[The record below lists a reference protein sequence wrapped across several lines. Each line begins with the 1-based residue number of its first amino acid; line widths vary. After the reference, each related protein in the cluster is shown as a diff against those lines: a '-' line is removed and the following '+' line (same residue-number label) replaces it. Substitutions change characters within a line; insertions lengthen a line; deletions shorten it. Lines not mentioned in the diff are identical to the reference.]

1 MNFSNLRRV
10 LPVALT
16 IFAGSLSVVSAQ
28 TPAKNG
34 EGLAAA
40 LSAASSGQWENAA
53 DIAARN
59 QDPIAR
65 EIIEWTRLRAGKGS
79 FAEYEAFLSA
89 NPDWSGLPLLQKVSE
104 EAIPDDL
111 NPRRVVDYFQI
122 QKPQTGWGVLRLA
135 NAHLSLGNPSEA
147 ASEVT
152 RAWREF
158 SLSEE
163 EQDALWRGFP
173 KTLEP
178 HNAERLDRL
187 LWQRKST
194 EAGRMLPLV
203 SAAER
208 QLAEVRIALQREKN
222 GVDALIAALPAAS
235 KNSAG
240 LAYDRFRWRVGKD
253 NWDSAHDMLVERS
266 VSLES
271 VGRPEYWSDRRR
283 TYARRAMRAG
293 DNRTAYFLAS
303 QHFLTPDQD
312 GYSDLEWLAGFLAL
326 RKLDDPARAVK
337 HFENF
342 RRSIASPISVGRAGY
357 WLGRA
362 YEAMGDS
369 VNARSS
375 YALGATY
382 QTSFYGQLAAERA
395 GLAPDQ
401 SVAGKDIP
409 PDWTKQAFLRS
420 DSVRAGFLLHFAG
433 DQRQTRRFLIHAS
446 ESMALP
452 ERAAL
457 AQLALD
463 LGSPNTALKIA
474 KEAAVN
480 GDVIPAYYYPLTD
493 LAGFKGAVPPEL
505 ALAIARQESEFD
517 PDAQSPVGALGLM
530 QVMPTTGKSVA
541 KDLGVSFS
549 TKRLAGD
556 WEFNARIGTAYL
568 AEMLERYDGS
578 TLLAAAAYNAGPHR
592 ADRWIADYG
601 DPRSLKVDAIDWI
614 ETIPFRE
621 TRNYVMRVN
630 EALFIYRARLSGTLS
645 TMNLEA
651 SLNGR

>member
-10 LPVALT
+10 LPVALA
-16 IFAGSLSVVSAQ
+16 ILAGSFSVVSAQ

-40 LSAASSGQWENAA
+40 LSAAGNGLWDEAA

-59 QDPIAR
+59 QDPVAG
-65 EIIEWTRLRAGKGS
+65 EIIEWTRLRAGRGS

-89 NPDWSGLPLLQKVSE
+89 NPDWPGLPLLQKVSE
-104 EAIPDDL
+104 ETIPGDL
-111 NPRRVVDYFQI
+111 KPQRVVDYFQT
-122 QKPQTGWGVLRLA
+122 QRPQTGWGAMRLA
-135 NAHLSLGNPSEA
+135 NAYLSLGKPSEA
-147 ASEVT
+147 AFEVT

-158 SLSEE
+158 SLSAQ
-163 EQDALWRGFP
+163 EQDALWGAFP
-173 KTLEP
+173 KTLKP
-178 HNAERLDRL
+178 HNAERLDAL
-187 LWQRKST
+187 LWKRKST

-203 SAAER
+203 SADER
-208 QLAEVRIALQREKN
+208 QLAEVRIALQRNKN
-222 GVDALIAALPAAS
+222 GVDALIAALPTSS

-266 VSLES
+266 GSLES
-271 VGRPEYWSDRRR
+271 LGRPEYWSDRRR
-283 TYARRAMRAG
+283 TYARRAMRAD

-303 QHFLTPDQD
+303 KHFLTPDQS
-312 GYSDLEWLAGFLAL
+312 GYSDLEWFSGFLAL

-369 VNARSS
+369 TNARSS
-375 YALGATY
+375 YALAATY

-401 SVAGKDIP
+401 SVAGKAIP

-420 DSVRAGFLLHFAG
+420 DSVRAGFLFHFAG
-433 DQRQTRRFLIHAS
+433 EEMQTRRFLTHAS
-446 ESMALP
+446 ESMTLP
-452 ERAAL
+452 QRAAL
-457 AQLALD
+457 GQLALD

-474 KEAAVN
+474 KEAAVT
-480 GDVIPAYYYPLTD
+480 GGVIPASYYPVTD
-493 LAGFKGAVPPEL
+493 LAEIENPVPTEL
-505 ALAIARQESEFD
+505 ALAIARQESEFN
-517 PDAQSPVGALGLM
+517 PNAQSPVGALGLM
-530 QVMPTTGKSVA
+530 QVMPATGKSVA

-556 WEFNARIGTAYL
+556 WEFNAHIGTAYL
-568 AEMLERYDGS
+568 ADMLERFDGS
-578 TLLAAAAYNAGPHR
+578 TLLAAAAYNAGPRR
-592 ADRWIADYG
+592 ADRWMADHG
-601 DPRSLKVDAIDWI
+601 DPRSANVDAIDWI

-630 EALFIYRARLSGTLS
+630 EALFVYRARLSGTAP
-645 TMNLEA
+645 TMSLEA